1 MALTVAHKETLD
13 LLAREE
19 QAQKAT
25 VTKIVEDLKTSEFFR
40 QNWDNLLLAA
50 PNCLELLGNCNAI
63 ASTRGAAQ
71 VTITPPPNGFKYLA
85 GYTELSGAL
94 ADVASQGSRSFTTA
108 AIAMTTVN
116 SESMATIDHV
126 KLIVMNLAD
135 PQAPMSSVRLR
146 LNALQKSAERCREE
160 AVKIEGTMALWKEF
174 VSELYVACS
183 AQSSKVQT
191 ASIDAKSKEQ
201 LAEEALEVQKLRE
214 TAIEAQ
220 CQEMKTQLDDA
231 KEDYKRAL
239 NDMPKGIDM
248 VGQQILLG
256 LGQAANSAI
265 TIGATA
271 AAAYVSPMSG
281 FSNGAKTLSAEV
293 EKWAPEIK
301 KVAAAT
307 GGATTTPSSEPAAG
321 EAASATGDKPTRM
334 AIVKKASLFAKLK
347 APFVRKAKPEGDAAA
362 DPAASTTYDLSGSF
376 SRKDPALSII
386 ASVKVNIDAVKEILV
401 GSPEGIRWE
410 ATQPPKDPAKG
421 TATELERLHFN
432 LTRILKSFTPM
443 KGGLASQLTMAVLQE
458 AIAVAKELQAEAAK
472 SSTMGAG
479 ARVDRNSPTYE
490 DWDDRISRCASA
502 ALKVNELAKST
513 AGGIVNGQSITAAP
527 PSGNSKIAAINEQTS
542 ANQASIAEAAL
553 KSATASMKST
563 QEMYQVRMDYYRDAQ
578 DKVMEVKKQ
587 LQEARNEVKKYHAD
601 HVNLEQVMK
610 ILVTTIGYLVELKD
624 RITRLVTFFSGLAV
638 MVKTCVNN
646 YVEPFKGEIEAFAQ
660 ENQSKAGLYGNYYRD
675 VCFTT
680 SPRSPTT
687 TNLSHTQIIFQ
698 MAMQIYS
705 NFSLYTDIT
714 SMYLQVHRRCIQP
727 GLILVDNLSIR
738 NLDPEKEEAVF
749 AKKLAELK
757 TFCTDAENTVT
768 DVVKTQQNKIINS
781 LQSRVTALSQSI
793 DRFPLDFRPDQDTVD
808 AIQTGT
814 KLALEEM
821 KEEVAATP
829 SGVLSMFGST
839 GGVAWE

>member
-25 VTKIVEDLKTSEFFR
+25 VTKIVEDLKASEFFR

-116 SESMATIDHV
+116 SESVATIDHV
-126 KLIVMNLAD
+126 KIIVKNLAD
-135 PQAPMSSVRLR
+135 PHAPMYSVQLH

-160 AVKIEGTMALWKEF
+160 AVKIEGAMALWKEF

-191 ASIDAKSKEQ
+191 ASLDAKSKEQ
-201 LAEEALEVQKLRE
+201 LAKEALEFQKQRE

-220 CQEMKTQLDDA
+220 CEEMKTQLNDA
-231 KEDYKRAL
+231 KEEYKQAL
-239 NDMPKGIDM
+239 RDMPKGIDM

-281 FSNGAKTLSAEV
+281 FSNGAKALSAEV

-307 GGATTTPSSEPAAG
+307 GGSTTTSSSEPAAG
-321 EAASATGDKPTRM
+321 EAAPATGDKQPTRM

-347 APFVRKAKPEGDAAA
+347 APFARKAKPEGDAAA
-362 DPAASTTYDLSGSF
+362 DPAAGSTTYDLSGSF
-376 SRKDPALSII
+376 SRKDPALGII
-386 ASVKVNIDAVKEILV
+386 SSVKANVDAVKEILV

-421 TATELERLHFN
+421 TATELDRLHFN

-472 SSTMGAG
+472 SSTMGAA
-479 ARVDRNSPTYE
+479 ARVDRNSTTYE

-502 ALKVNELAKST
+502 ALKVNELAKTT
-513 AGGIVNGQSITAAP
+513 AGGIANGQSITAAP
-527 PSGNSKIAAINEQTS
+527 PSGDSKVAAINEQTS

-563 QEMYQVRMDYYRDAQ
+563 QEIYQARMEYYKDAQ
-578 DKVMEVKKQ
+578 DKVMEVKRQ
-587 LQEARNEVKKYHAD
+587 LQEARAEVNKYHAD
-601 HVNLEQVMK
+601 QANLEQVMK
-610 ILVTTIGYLVELKD
+610 ILVTTIGYLIELKD

-646 YVEPFKGEIEAFAQ
+646 YVEPFKGEIEAFAHA
-660 ENQSKAGLYGNYYRD
+660 NQSKAGLYANYYRD
-675 VCFTT
+675 
-680 SPRSPTT
+680 
-687 TNLSHTQIIFQ
+687 IIFQ

-714 SMYLQVHRRCIQP
+714 SMYLQVHRRCIEP
-727 GLILVDNLSIR
+727 GLVLVDNLSIR

-768 DVVKTQQNKIINS
+768 EVVKTQQNKIINS

-793 DRFPLDFRPDQDTVD
+793 DKFPQQYRPDQDTVD
-808 AIQTGT
+808 AIKMGT
-814 KLALEEM
+814 TLALEDM

-829 SGVLSMFGST
+829 SGVLSTFGT
-839 GGVAWE
+839 QGEMEW